1 MGKGTTGGVTVK
13 VDGVRQLRRTI
24 KKAGG
29 DLDDF
34 AAANAEAGRI
44 VVAEAAAWVPHGLTG
59 RLSGSIRAGAAKTN
73 ATVRA
78 GSSGIPYAGVQEF
91 GWPARNIRPHP
102 YLTTAAKATEPAWTE
117 AYYARLEEIVGKIT
131 GA

>member
-1 MGKGTTGGVTVK
+1 MAGTTGGVTVK
-13 VDGVRQLRRTI
+13 VDGVKQLRRTI

-34 AAANAEAGRI
+34 AEANAEAGRI
-44 VVAEAAAWVPHGLTG
+44 VVAESQSWVAHRSGGLA
-59 RLSGSIRAGAAKTN
+59 GSIRAGAAKTN

-78 GSSGIPYAGVQEF
+78 GGAGIKYAGVQEF
-91 GWPARNIRPHP
+91 GWPSRNRPPHP
-102 YLTTAAKATEPAWTE
+102 YLTTAAKSSEPRWTD
-117 AYYARLEEIVGKIT
+117 AYFARLEAIVAKIT